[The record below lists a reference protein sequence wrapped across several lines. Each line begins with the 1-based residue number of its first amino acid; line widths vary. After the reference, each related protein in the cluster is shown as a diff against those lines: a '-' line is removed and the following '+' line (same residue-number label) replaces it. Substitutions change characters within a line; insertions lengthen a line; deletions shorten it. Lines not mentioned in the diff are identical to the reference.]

1 MKEIIKYK
9 RYFNLKNEE
18 IKKSLIKFQ
27 ELFEQTNNKGEV
39 NFRGHKKG
47 YNKFSW
53 YGNFKNS
60 R

>member
-1 MKEIIKYK
+1 M
-9 RYFNLKNEE
+9 
-18 IKKSLIKFQ
+18 KFQ